1 MNRITSFLALS
12 WLFCL
17 GSLFLCFGRTGIQLL
32 TTEELGSRGGSVM
45 VCICPSVSCVSL
57 NPNINQK
64 GGPGCQK
71 AGDACQACP
80 KPGNTE
86 ELWTPINNCG
96 TTCNGANKQKRGAT
110 LVCQGSLSN
119 GTCQKSAQGNPFPF
133 VCANLQATENNCL
146 PTNIQVY
153 PPVGQ

>member
-12 WLFCL
+12 WLFCV
-17 GSLFLCFGRTGIQLL
+17 GFLVLSFGHPGIPFL
-32 TTEELGSRGGSVM
+32 TTEEVGSHGGSVE
-45 VCICPSVSCVSL
+45 VRQCTPVSCVSL
-57 NPNINQK
+57 NPNLNQK

-71 AGDACQACP
+71 VGDACQACP

-96 TTCNGANKQKRGAT
+96 TTCNGANKQKQGQN
-110 LVCQGSLSN
+110 LGCQGALGN
-119 GTCQKSAQGNPFPF
+119 GTCQKAAMGNPFPF
-133 VCANLQATENNCL
+133 VCSNLQPTEENCL
-146 PTNIQVY
+146 PTNVQPY